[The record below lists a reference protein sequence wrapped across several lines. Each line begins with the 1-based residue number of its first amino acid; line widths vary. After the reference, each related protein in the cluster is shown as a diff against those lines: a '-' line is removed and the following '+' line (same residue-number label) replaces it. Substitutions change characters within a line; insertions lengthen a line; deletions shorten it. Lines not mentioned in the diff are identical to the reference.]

1 MIFSYL
7 DSLAIAL
14 NLLYKL
20 CVEMT
25 PALISLCR
33 ATRFINFFM
42 LFSVA
47 VLVGEML
54 LISCSTS
61 SKNPLTFGGG
71 GGGDGDGRDG
81 DGGGGGE
88 RISNSLSEDV
98 SSKFIGMS
106 SSSVVS
112 TRLITSDDDAMRS
125 ENIDDFRAKP
135 VGNPTVLVSSGRN
148 PGNAK

>member
-1 MIFSYL
+1 
-7 DSLAIAL
+7 
-14 NLLYKL
+14 
-20 CVEMT
+20 
-25 PALISLCR
+25 
-33 ATRFINFFM
+33 
-42 LFSVA
+42 
-47 VLVGEML
+47 ML

-61 SKNPLTFGGG
+61 SKNPLTFGG

-125 ENIDDFRAKP
+125 ENIDDFRE
-135 VGNPTVLVSSGRN
+135 RN
-148 PGNAK
+148 HLF

>member
-1 MIFSYL
+1 LIFSYL

-25 PALISLCR
+25 PALMSLCR

-42 LFSVA
+42 LFSEA
-47 VLVGEML
+47 VLVEEML
-54 LISCSTS
+54 LINSSTS
-61 SKNPLTFGGG
+61 SKNELTFGSGGG
-71 GGGDGDGRDG
+71 GGGDGDD
-81 DGGGGGE
+81 GGGGE

-112 TRLITSDDDAMRS
+112 TRLITSDEAMS
-125 ENIDDFRAKP
+125 PFF
-135 VGNPTVLVSSGRN
+135 
-148 PGNAK
+148 

>member
-1 MIFSYL
+1 
-7 DSLAIAL
+7 
-14 NLLYKL
+14 
-20 CVEMT
+20 
-25 PALISLCR
+25 
-33 ATRFINFFM
+33 M

-47 VLVGEML
+47 VRVGEML

-98 SSKFIGMS
+98 SQNS
-106 SSSVVS
+106 
-112 TRLITSDDDAMRS
+112 
-125 ENIDDFRAKP
+125 
-135 VGNPTVLVSSGRN
+135 
-148 PGNAK
+148 